1 MTQKS
6 SGNLHGSAIPGWL
19 LEKDNNIADSGGSG
33 SGFLRRTANGVSRML
48 QDDLLAERYAA
59 KGLFLQGIDPRLKL
73 VTFIVLLILTAVS
86 KSPVSLMLL
95 AATAFMLA
103 VLSGLGAWVFIRRV
117 WFVLPLLLLVFSIPA
132 ATNIIIPGKPVL
144 TIFGS
149 SSGASIPWLAGG
161 LSFTLEGIRTVLK
174 MFLRSGVSVSFCYL
188 LIMTTRWS
196 NLTASLRAF
205 RIPVLFV
212 SILDMTYRF
221 IFVLIKVSIDIFEA
235 RYLRTVGKVRNRENR
250 KFISSSIA
258 LLFAKSSHMS
268 EEIYD
273 SMLSRCYTG
282 EPSGLKSF
290 GFTGNDLVWA
300 FNFVVMVF
308 IILLF

>member
-1 MTQKS
+1 MTKKS
-6 SGNLHGSAIPGWL
+6 SGNPRGAAIPGWL
-19 LEKDNNIADSGGSG
+19 LEKDNIIAESGGSG
-33 SGFLRRTANGVSRML
+33 SGFLRRTADGVSRML

-59 KGLFLQGIDPRLKL
+59 KGLFLQCIDPRLKL
-73 VTFIVLLILTAVS
+73 FTFLVLLILTAVS
-86 KSPVSLMLL
+86 KSPVSLLLL
-95 AATAFMLA
+95 AASAFMLA
-103 VLSGLGAWVFIRRV
+103 VLSGLGAWIFIRRV
-117 WFVLPLLLLVFSIPA
+117 WFVLPLLLLIFSVPA
-132 ATNIIIPGKPVL
+132 ATCLIIPGKPVL
-144 TIFGS
+144 TIF
-149 SSGASIPWLAGG
+149 
-161 LSFTLEGIRTVLK
+161 TLEGIGTVFK

-188 LIMTTRWS
+188 LVMTTRWS

-205 RIPVLFV
+205 RVPALFV

-250 KFISSSIA
+250 KFVSGSIA
-258 LLFAKSSHMS
+258 LLFAKSSQMS

-282 EPSGLKSF
+282 EPYGLKSF
-290 GFTGNDLVWA
+290 KVTKNDFVWA
-300 FNFVVMVF
+300 VNFIIMVF